1 MVREKWE
8 EIVPYYRTYISVI
21 LPLFNETRA
30 TILGLKPEDLL
41 IPDTLDAILEEENK
55 RSVGKVKV
63 IAEFSALYRS
73 EIFRFINAYIE
84 ESKENFEPIDI
95 RDYIIDFIE
104 EAIHAFETLL
114 ILVNDDPKSQE
125 GSLLYKMTHFLS
137 DLIFPGGDNLEE
149 IYTSLL
155 KNSPEWYESQR
166 YLLKPTTF
174 YREEITNM
182 EIPGLSPKMYQIVN
196 TITSLFNLEPS
207 YVDLPGSSD
216 TVIPAIMISDIFEAY
231 IDQIAQ
237 SEEEAI
243 KRICERMEL
252 QIIDGIFVGPTDY
265 FLDLAKVHNFIT
277 EQQDADGKTRWNPQF
292 SNETL
297 ILLYLA
303 KVSYRRGFLSKELIN
318 WIAMNFAFIIYN
330 AILHGALSDSNIFYN
345 LFLDLKTEEKVLPYL
360 MKLLCF
366 DKYLRLDRTQI
377 RDSPSYRKEIFTF
390 LGSKIEAIDKLTYHL
405 LDFFQDELQKK

>member
-1 MVREKWE
+1 
-8 EIVPYYRTYISVI
+8 
-21 LPLFNETRA
+21 
-30 TILGLKPEDLL
+30 
-41 IPDTLDAILEEENK
+41 
-55 RSVGKVKV
+55 
-63 IAEFSALYRS
+63 
-73 EIFRFINAYIE
+73 
-84 ESKENFEPIDI
+84 
-95 RDYIIDFIE
+95 
-104 EAIHAFETLL
+104 
-114 ILVNDDPKSQE
+114 
-125 GSLLYKMTHFLS
+125 
-137 DLIFPGGDNLEE
+137 
-149 IYTSLL
+149 
-155 KNSPEWYESQR
+155 
-166 YLLKPTTF
+166 
-174 YREEITNM
+174 
-182 EIPGLSPKMYQIVN
+182 
-196 TITSLFNLEPS
+196 
-207 YVDLPGSSD
+207 
-216 TVIPAIMISDIFEAY
+216 
-231 IDQIAQ
+231 
-237 SEEEAI
+237 
-243 KRICERMEL
+243 MEL